1 MRLLL
6 ALGNP
11 GAKYR
16 DARHNIGWWLAD
28 RLALRW
34 GAEPFRADGAT
45 AGATAWT
52 TGSGRPGVEIH
63 KPLTYMNRSGEALAA
78 LLAARPAAPRLDPAA
93 DILVLVDDV
102 ALPAGRFRV
111 RKRGSPG
118 GHNGLASISASLDS
132 DAYGRLRLGVGRP
145 PDDRIDLAAWV
156 LSRMSRAEEEEALG
170 AFPRAAE
177 AVEYWLDHG
186 VEAAMN
192 RFNRPG

>member
-16 DARHNIGWWLAD
+16 DTRHNIGWWLAD

-34 GAEPFRADGAT
+34 GGGPFRADGP
-45 AGATAWT
+45 TAWT
-52 TGSGRPGVEIH
+52 TAAGRPGVEIH
-63 KPLTYMNRSGEALAA
+63 KPLAYMNRSGEALAR
-78 LLAARPAAPRLDPAA
+78 LLAARRLDPAA
-93 DILVLVDDV
+93 DMLVLVDDV
-102 ALPAGRFRV
+102 ALPAGRFRL
-111 RKRGSPG
+111 RARGSPG
-118 GHNGLASISASLDS
+118 GHNGLASISATLGS
-132 DAYGRLRLGVGRP
+132 DDYGRLRLGVGRP
-145 PDDRIDLAAWV
+145 PDERIDLAAWV
-156 LSRMSRAEEEEALG
+156 LSRMPRAEEEEALG

-177 AVEYWLDHG
+177 AVEYWLAHG

>member
-16 DARHNIGWWLAD
+16 DTRHNIGWWLAD

-34 GAEPFRADGAT
+34 GGGPFRA

-52 TGSGRPGVEIH
+52 TGAGRPGVEIH
-63 KPLTYMNRSGEALAA
+63 KPLTYMNRSGESLAA
-78 LLAARPAAPRLDPAA
+78 LLASGRFDPAA
-93 DILVLVDDV
+93 DLLVLVDDV
-102 ALPAGRFRV
+102 ALPAGRFRL
-111 RKRGSPG
+111 RSRGSPG
-118 GHNGLASISASLDS
+118 GHKGLASLSASLGS
-132 DAYGRLRLGVGRP
+132 DGYGRLRLGVGRP
-145 PDDRIDLAAWV
+145 PDERIDLAGWV
-156 LSRMSRAEEEEALG
+156 LSGMPRAEEEEALG
-170 AFPRAAE
+170 GFPRAVE
-177 AVEYWLDHG
+177 AVEYWLEHG

>member
-16 DARHNIGWWLAD
+16 DTRHNIAWWLAD

-34 GAEPFRADGAT
+34 GGEPFRADGAT
-45 AGATAWT
+45 AWT
-52 TGSGRPGVEIH
+52 TGCGQPGVEIH
-63 KPLTYMNRSGEALAA
+63 KPLTYMNRSGEALAH
-78 LLAARPAAPRLDPAA
+78 LLAARRFDPAA
-93 DILVLVDDV
+93 DMLVLVDDV
-102 ALPAGRFRV
+102 ALPAGRFRL
-111 RKRGSPG
+111 RRRGSPG
-118 GHNGLASISASLDS
+118 GHNGLASISASLGS

-145 PDDRIDLAAWV
+145 PDERIELAAWV
-156 LSRMSRAEEEEALG
+156 LARMPQTEEEAALG

-177 AVEYWLDHG
+177 AVEYWLEHG
-186 VEAAMN
+186 SEAAMN